1 MKTIPWSSN
10 ITHDH
15 CRKCKQR
22 LPVFDTIIYRFTSWY
37 WFENLNTNSFL
48 SRNDSL
54 RHRRRHIAA
63 SRGARLRRSILQN
76 SGGHRKL
83 SGPLLLVRFPD
94 PLLVA
99 LLLPLLGGRHAG
111 SSACDLLGLGHL
123 VIEVRWGRET
133 IYRDIQISL
142 NRFDSFFI
150 FKNSLDTFVKM
161 ITAEL

>member
-63 SRGARLRRSILQN
+63 SRGARLPGSVLQN
-76 SGGHRKL
+76 SDSHRKL
-83 SGPLLLVRFPD
+83 PGPFLLMRFPD

-133 IYRDIQISL
+133 IYRDTRINL
-142 NRFDSFFI
+142 NRFDSFSFLKI
-150 FKNSLDTFVKM
+150 V
-161 ITAEL
+161 